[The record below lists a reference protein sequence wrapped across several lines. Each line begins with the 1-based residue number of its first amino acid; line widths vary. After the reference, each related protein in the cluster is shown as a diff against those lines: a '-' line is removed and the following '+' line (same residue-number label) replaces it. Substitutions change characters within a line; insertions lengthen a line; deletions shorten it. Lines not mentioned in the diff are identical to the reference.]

1 MTDIF
6 YFTISENKE
15 FQGMWKDTVLSYLS
29 NTLIAPEDNVELVET
44 EIHSQRF
51 KIFVLLLKI
60 AIHTI
65 EKKRF
70 TEKNSETLEIFD
82 KHYDIADNICRSNFR
97 FITEVRVDENLT
109 TEDIERR
116 TSLTTNYP
124 SPIRWSIIKRGE
136 SWMDRFANQHK
147 KWIDRIGVN
156 DALALY
162 LESDIRDIRIDRLF
176 LTMLSDSE
184 IIGYIEEV
192 GIPALPPSKDGT
204 KSLLG
209 LDESKL
215 SIEDKI
221 IDSFKGFKGSWS
233 RSFVRWLSASVV
245 ISVIPFF
252 INHLIS
258 LSLDPWVERAG
269 IGVAFILMLFWL
281 FTFLFEYKAYKKTLK
296 NVDKLFPIT
305 DSIVEMNFF
314 YQTIR
319 EESPLPVSEIKKG
332 MKLLKDA
339 NVFMPILMVAIIEDL
354 EDRKVRWI

>member
-1 MTDIF
+1 
-6 YFTISENKE
+6 
-15 FQGMWKDTVLSYLS
+15 
-29 NTLIAPEDNVELVET
+29 
-44 EIHSQRF
+44 
-51 KIFVLLLKI
+51 
-60 AIHTI
+60 
-65 EKKRF
+65 
-70 TEKNSETLEIFD
+70 
-82 KHYDIADNICRSNFR
+82 
-97 FITEVRVDENLT
+97 
-109 TEDIERR
+109 
-116 TSLTTNYP
+116 
-124 SPIRWSIIKRGE
+124 
-136 SWMDRFANQHK
+136 MDRLANQHK

-233 RSFVRWLSASVV
+233 RSFVSWFSVSVV
-245 ISVIPFF
+245 ISVIPFY
-252 INHLIS
+252 IN
-258 LSLDPWVERAG
+258 LDPWVERAG

-281 FTFLFEYKAYKKTLK
+281 FTFLFANRGYKKTLK
-296 NVDKLFPIT
+296 NVDKSFPIT
-305 DSIVEMNFF
+305 DTIVEMDFF

-339 NVFMPILMVAIIEDL
+339 NVFMPVSMVAIIEDL